1 MVQFNV
7 NIYCIIKLKNIF
19 LLIFYYTSGKMMPN
33 MILLILFVISLSFIT
48 RSPESAHVSHFRKY
62 KKRMSQKQNLLV
74 NKKN

>member
-1 MVQFNV
+1 
-7 NIYCIIKLKNIF
+7 
-19 LLIFYYTSGKMMPN
+19 MPN